1 LLPTAV
7 LAQAHNPPMHDA
19 LAAPGKPLRLFLALW
34 PGDELRGAIASWQ
47 QQWTWKAHAALVRTE
62 RLHLTLHFLGDVAAD
77 RLPRLTRRLRVPWEP
92 FELTLGHGEVW
103 PNGVAALR
111 PESAPAPLLQLH
123 EALRRELVEIDVP
136 VEERAYKPHVTLARR
151 AHGSTPP
158 ERRLALR
165 WPIDSGYVLV
175 RSLPGAGGY
184 EILERFH

>member
-1 LLPTAV
+1 
-7 LAQAHNPPMHDA
+7 MHA
-19 LAAPGKPLRLFLALW
+19 AAPAPNKPLRLFLALW
-34 PGDELRGAIASWQ
+34 PGDDLQSAIASWQ
-47 QQWTWKAHAALVRTE
+47 RQWAWKAHAALIKTE

-77 RLPRLTRRLRVPWEP
+77 RLPRLTRCLRVAWEP

-111 PESAPAPLLQLH
+111 PDEAPAPLLQLH
-123 EALRRELVEIDVP
+123 ETLRRELVALDVP

-151 AHGSTPP
+151 ANGSKPP
-158 ERRLALR
+158 QQRLALR